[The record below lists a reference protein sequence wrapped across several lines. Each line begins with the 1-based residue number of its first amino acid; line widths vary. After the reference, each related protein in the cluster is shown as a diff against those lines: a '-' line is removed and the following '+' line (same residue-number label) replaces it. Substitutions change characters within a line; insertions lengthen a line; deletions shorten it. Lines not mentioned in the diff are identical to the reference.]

1 MDQIMQFV
9 GPAIPL
15 VIAGIALAVISTVN
29 NKK

>member
-1 MDQIMQFV
+1 MDQIMQFA
-9 GPAIPL
+9 GPAILL